1 MKWLRP
7 IKEERLQTTY
17 ENATI
22 GTFLEELSSDAPT
35 PGGGSVAALCGAMAA
50 SLVSMVCNLTIGKEK
65 FAKDEQEVKAVLQ
78 GALKLRAEL
87 MSFIDAD
94 VAAYQAV
101 IACYRMPKVTSEEK
115 SARKEQLQAAL
126 KHANEVPYR
135 TAEACFRVLSLNRRL
150 PQIGNPNA
158 VSDIAASVN
167 LAEAA
172 LQSALYN
179 VDINCKYIADK
190 EYVNKYHRKRWELTK
205 RAGAL
210 KKEIISAVWV
220 MLVG

>member
-1 MKWLRP
+1 M
-7 IKEERLQTTY
+7 QTTY

-35 PGGGSVAALCGAMAA
+35 PGGGSVAALSGAMAA

-65 FAKDEQEVKAVLQ
+65 FAEDEQKVKAALQ
-78 GALKLRAEL
+78 GALKLREEL
-87 MSFIDAD
+87 TSFIAAD

-101 IACYRMPKVTSEEK
+101 IACYRMPKGTSEEK

-126 KHANEVPYR
+126 KRANEVPYR
-135 TAEACFRVLSLNRRL
+135 TAEACFRVLTLNRRL

-158 VSDIAASVN
+158 VSDIAVSVN

-179 VDINCKYIADK
+179 VDINCKYITDK
-190 EYVNKYHRKRWELTK
+190 EYVSEYRRKRRELAE
-205 RAGAL
+205 RAERL
-210 KKEIISAVWV
+210 KEEIVSTVQV
-220 MLVG
+220 MLVD

>member
-1 MKWLRP
+1 M
-7 IKEERLQTTY
+7 QTTY
-17 ENATI
+17 ENAMI
-22 GTFLEELSSDAPT
+22 STFLEELSSAAPA
-35 PGGGSVAALCGAMAA
+35 PGGGSVAALSGAMAA

-78 GALKLRAEL
+78 GALKMREEL

-101 IACYRMPKVTSEEK
+101 IACYRMPKGTSEEK

-126 KHANEVPYR
+126 KRANEVPYR
-135 TAEACFRVLSLNRRL
+135 TAEACFRVLTLNRRL

-158 VSDIAASVN
+158 VSDIAVSVN

-190 EYVNKYHRKRWELTK
+190 EYVSEYRRKRRELAK
-205 RAGAL
+205 RAERL
-210 KKEIISAVWV
+210 KEEIVSAVQV
-220 MLVG
+220 ILGD

>member
-1 MKWLRP
+1 M
-7 IKEERLQTTY
+7 QTTY

-22 GTFLEELSSDAPT
+22 GTFLEELSSAAPA
-35 PGGGSVAALCGAMAA
+35 PGGGSVAALSGAMAA

-78 GALKLRAEL
+78 GALKLREEL
-87 MSFIDAD
+87 MSFIGAD
-94 VAAYQAV
+94 IAAYQAV
-101 IACYRMPKVTSEEK
+101 ITCYRMPKGTGEEK

-126 KHANEVPYR
+126 KRANEVPYR
-135 TAEACFRVLSLNRRL
+135 TAEACFRVLTLSRRL

-158 VSDIAASVN
+158 VSDIAVSAN

-179 VDINCKYIADK
+179 VDINCKCIADK
-190 EYVNKYHRKRWELTK
+190 EYVSEYRRKRRELAEQARTV
-205 RAGAL
+205 
-210 KKEIISAVWV
+210 KKEIMSAMQV
-220 MLVG
+220 MLAD